1 MAQPF
6 SPKHSTNLQISNV
19 IEALGQT
26 EPDLFG
32 EGNAV
37 LMPVQYSD
45 RLALVICDRS
55 LGERINANSPPT
67 TRVDGLSA

>member
-1 MAQPF
+1 M
-6 SPKHSTNLQISNV
+6 SELSHNLQIAEV
-19 IEALGQT
+19 IDAIAQT

-32 EGNAV
+32 QGNAI

-55 LGERINANSPPT
+55 LG
-67 TRVDGLSA
+67 TRLDGK

>member
-1 MAQPF
+1 MAMPF
-6 SPKHSTNLQISNV
+6 SPKHSTNLQIGEV
-19 IEALGQT
+19 IDALAQT

-32 EGNAV
+32 EGDAT

-55 LGERINANSPPT
+55 LGEPINANSPP
-67 TRVDGLSA
+67 A

>member
-19 IEALGQT
+19 IDALAQT

-32 EGNAV
+32 QGNAI
-37 LMPVQYSD
+37 LMPVQHSD
-45 RLALVICDRS
+45 HLALVICDRS
-55 LGERINANSPPT
+55 LGMRL
-67 TRVDGLSA
+67 DGK

>member
-1 MAQPF
+1 MAHPF
-6 SPKHSTNLQISNV
+6 SGKHSTNLQIGEV
-19 IEALGQT
+19 IDALAQT

-32 EGNAV
+32 EGNAT

-55 LGERINANSPPT
+55 LGEPINANSPP
-67 TRVDGLSA
+67 A

>member
-1 MAQPF
+1 MAHPF
-6 SPKHSTNLQISNV
+6 SRKHSTNLQIGIV
-19 IEALGQT
+19 IDAIAQT

-55 LGERINANSPPT
+55 LGERINTNSPPT
-67 TRVDGLSA
+67 SRQTGY